1 MHEDEAHRFNKVM
14 SGTIGST
21 PEPFALSPLLSILPE
36 GGNLYRLET
45 LVSALY
51 ARQET
56 VEALRSE
63 APDRESERRCALEA
77 AMLRQI
83 LEWLAEKPGEGE

>member
-1 MHEDEAHRFNKVM
+1 MF
-14 SGTIGST
+14 S
-21 PEPFALSPLLSILPE
+21 LSPLLSILPE
-36 GGNLYRLET
+36 GGNLYRLES

-51 ARQET
+51 ARQEK
-56 VEALRSE
+56 VETSRSE

>member
-1 MHEDEAHRFNKVM
+1 M
-14 SGTIGST
+14 SGTIGGP
-21 PEPFALSPLLSILPE
+21 PEPFSLSPLLALLPE

-45 LVSALY
+45 LVSSLY

-56 VEALRSE
+56 VEALRDNASQR
-63 APDRESERRCALEA
+63 DSERKYAVEA

-83 LEWLAEKPGEGE
+83 LEWLAERPGEGE

>member
-1 MHEDEAHRFNKVM
+1 M
-14 SGTIGST
+14 SGTIGGPPDS
-21 PEPFALSPLLSILPE
+21 FSLSPLLALLPE
-36 GGNLYRLET
+36 GGNLYRLES
-45 LVSALY
+45 LVSSLY

-56 VEALRSE
+56 VEALREE
-63 APDRESERRCALEA
+63 APDRESERKYAVEA

>member
-1 MHEDEAHRFNKVM
+1 M
-14 SGTIGST
+14 SGTMGGPPDS
-21 PEPFALSPLLSILPE
+21 FSLSPLLALLPE

-45 LVSALY
+45 LVSSLY

-56 VEALRSE
+56 VEALREE
-63 APDRESERRCALEA
+63 ASERDSERKYALEA

-83 LEWLAEKPGEGE
+83 LEWLAEKPVEGE

>member
-1 MHEDEAHRFNKVM
+1 M
-14 SGTIGST
+14 SGTIGGPPDS
-21 PEPFALSPLLSILPE
+21 FSLSPLLSLLPE

-45 LVSALY
+45 LVSSLY

-56 VEALRSE
+56 VEALRQD
-63 APDRESERRCALEA
+63 APDRESERKHALEA

>member
-1 MHEDEAHRFNKVM
+1 M
-14 SGTIGST
+14 SRTTGGPPDS
-21 PEPFALSPLLSILPE
+21 FSLSPLLALLPN

-45 LVSALY
+45 LVSSLY

-56 VEALRSE
+56 VEALRQE
-63 APDRESERRCALEA
+63 APDRESERRCAIEA

-83 LEWLAEKPGEGE
+83 LEWLADKPGEGE

>member
-1 MHEDEAHRFNKVM
+1 M
-14 SGTIGST
+14 SGTIGGPPDS
-21 PEPFALSPLLSILPE
+21 FSLSPLLALLPE
-36 GGNLYRLET
+36 GGNLYRLES
-45 LVSALY
+45 LVSSLY

-56 VEALRSE
+56 VEALRDG
-63 APDRESERRCALEA
+63 APDREGERKYAFEA

>member
-1 MHEDEAHRFNKVM
+1 MT
-14 SGTIGST
+14 GTIGGP
-21 PEPFALSPLLSILPE
+21 PEAFSLSPLLALLPE
-36 GGNLYRLET
+36 GGDLCRLET
-45 LVSALY
+45 LVSSLY

-56 VEALRSE
+56 VEALRE
-63 APDRESERRCALEA
+63 GAPDRESERKCAIEA